1 MSDLNLRAEV
11 SGQPFVVHLKAARK
25 LAYGL
30 DFETLQS
37 GAFGLPRA
45 SAQVVRAG
53 AFTGEPAEGGS
64 CRCEI
69 LTLIPHAHGTHT
81 EGIGHLS
88 DRPLPVHEDLTDVLV
103 PATLVT
109 PAASPAAPEGALTL
123 EALRAALAPW
133 PAAWRTAVVL
143 RLAEPWDTPRDWSGT
158 PRLHLAPEAAGWLR
172 LEGCRHLVTDLPSLE
187 PEWDGGKLAAHRAFW
202 NVAPGALPDEGSSRT
217 ITEMARLPADLP
229 DGIGLL
235 NLQIAPFA
243 RDAAPARPVWLPITP
258 VY

>member
-1 MSDLNLRAEV
+1 MSDLHLRAEV
-11 SGQPFVVHLKAARK
+11 SGQPYVVRINEARV

-30 DFETLQS
+30 DFETLQA

-45 SAQVVRAG
+45 SVQTVRAG

-88 DRPLPVHEDLTDVLV
+88 DRPQPVHEDLADILV

-109 PAASPAAPEGALTL
+109 PVSVSAAPEGTLTL
-123 EALRAALAPW
+123 EVLRGALAPW
-133 PAAWRTAVVL
+133 PPTWRTAVIL
-143 RLAEPWDTPRDWSGT
+143 RLAEPRDTPRDWSGT
-158 PRLHLAPEAAGWLR
+158 PRMHLAPEAASWLR

-187 PEWDGGKLAAHRAFW
+187 PEWDGGLLAAHRAFW
-202 NVAPGALPDEGSSRT
+202 NVAPGEYPAMGSSST

-243 RDAAPARPVWLPITP
+243 RDAAPARPVWLPVTP
-258 VY
+258 LS